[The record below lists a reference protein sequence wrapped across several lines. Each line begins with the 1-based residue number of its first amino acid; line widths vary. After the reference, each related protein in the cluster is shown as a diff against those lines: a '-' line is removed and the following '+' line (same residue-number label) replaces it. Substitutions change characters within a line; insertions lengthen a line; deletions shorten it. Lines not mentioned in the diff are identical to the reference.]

1 VAMLLRL
8 KMGVLHFPK
17 KTRYHALFS
26 GTTLKVDE
34 AQIRVS
40 LTEPPQPLPQ
50 ASRLRWN
57 SSPRGLAS
65 P

>member
-1 VAMLLRL
+1 MDF
-8 KMGVLHFPK
+8 LHFPR
-17 KTRYHALFS
+17 KTGIMQLLGAA
-26 GTTLKVDE
+26 TLKVDE
-34 AQIRVS
+34 ARIRVS

-57 SSPRGLAS
+57 SSPRALAS